1 MKGHE
6 NYTTKNTVLY
16 TAKSEDEL
24 LFYRKSSVMIVQT
37 NMLYK
42 FIWLNARKWKVKDN
56 NAYIAIFHIN
66 SAWGLFHLASYGG
79 GAWNKKI
86 LHLPPPTSIFFLKIF
101 LQ

>member
-1 MKGHE
+1 M
-6 NYTTKNTVLY
+6 TVGVLVKVDLLQPKR
-16 TAKSEDEL
+16 AKFTPVL